1 MSIKNSIIDSLIR
14 EDMMSLRKSNKGN
27 AKIFDDITSENI
39 KSIVSYLKIDS
50 TLSMSNTSK
59 DCKFKKGCKP
69 DIFSRVIRYD
79 SNFIVMAKFY
89 THSVSIVFINYRSRL
104 GSVLT
109 FDYASDGIVNVIQDT
124 NSNEY
129 REILKYFD
137 KCKSYKDFLDF
148 QYHYD
153 RGVLAFKGYTVFDVM
168 DERYSTNEKQAKEII
183 VGSLVNS
190 INQYPYL
197 VEFFEDDGIAKQVAD
212 TEITLGIDS
221 SGRFC
226 FNLSLAIEDFSV
238 LGGVN
243 GKLDNKF
250 ASMNINDFG
259 KYDVTFTF
267 FV

>member
-1 MSIKNSIIDSLIR
+1 MSIKNSIIDSLIN

-27 AKIFDDITSENI
+27 AKIFDDITSEDV
-39 KSIVSYLKIDS
+39 KSIVSYLKTDF
-50 TLSMSNTSK
+50 TMSNTSK

-69 DIFSRVIRYD
+69 DIFARAVKFDSRFVI
-79 SNFIVMAKFY
+79 MAKLF
-89 THSVSIVFINYRSRL
+89 THSVAFVFINDESRL

-124 NSNEY
+124 NSDEY
-129 REILKYFD
+129 RDIVKYFD

-148 QYHYD
+148 QYKYN
-153 RGVLAFKGYTVFDVM
+153 RNVLVFKGYTVFDIL
-168 DERYSTNEKQAKEII
+168 DDKYATNDKQAKEII
-183 VGSLVNS
+183 VGSLINS

-197 VEFFEDDGIAKQVAD
+197 VEFFEDEDIAKQVAD

-226 FNLSLAIEDFSV
+226 FNLSFAIEDFSV
-238 LGGVN
+238 LDGIN
-243 GKLDNKF
+243 GKCGGKF
-250 ASMNINDFG
+250 ANIYINDFG

-267 FV
+267 RV